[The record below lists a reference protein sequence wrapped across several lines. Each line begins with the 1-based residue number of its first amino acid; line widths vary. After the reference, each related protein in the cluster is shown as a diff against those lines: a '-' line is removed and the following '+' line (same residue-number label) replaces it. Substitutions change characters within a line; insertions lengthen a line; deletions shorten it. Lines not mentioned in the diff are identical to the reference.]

1 MLWLAVACCGLTLP
15 LQSPLHRNAI
25 SLSEQFFCIGFQTTI
40 MSTEALVEIDL
51 QGKLK
56 RVASGKV
63 RDVFEIDS
71 ETLLF
76 VASDRISAYDVIM
89 KNVSQGDIFF
99 CSIWLFQVFNPNL
112 SLASSF
118 HSPFNCAVNSVE
130 RSLRKYH
137 FQLHHLPQMS
147 NHSAFRASLGK
158 ALS

>member
-1 MLWLAVACCGLTLP
+1 
-15 LQSPLHRNAI
+15 
-25 SLSEQFFCIGFQTTI
+25 
-40 MSTEALVEIDL
+40 MSTEALVGIDL

-99 CSIWLFQVFNPNL
+99 CSIGLSQVFNVNL
-112 SLASSF
+112 SRLLRF
-118 HSPFNCAVNSVE
+118 IR
-130 RSLRKYH
+130 RST
-137 FQLHHLPQMS
+137 
-147 NHSAFRASLGK
+147 
-158 ALS
+158 AL

>member
-1 MLWLAVACCGLTLP
+1 
-15 LQSPLHRNAI
+15 
-25 SLSEQFFCIGFQTTI
+25 

-99 CSIWLFQVFNPNL
+99 CSIRLSQVFNVNL
-112 SLASSF
+112 SRLLRF
-118 HSPFNCAVNSVE
+118 IR
-130 RSLRKYH
+130 RST
-137 FQLHHLPQMS
+137 
-147 NHSAFRASLGK
+147 
-158 ALS
+158 AL

>member
-1 MLWLAVACCGLTLP
+1 
-15 LQSPLHRNAI
+15 
-25 SLSEQFFCIGFQTTI
+25 

-99 CSIWLFQVFNPNL
+99 CSIGLSQVFNLNL
-112 SLASSF
+112 SLASLF
-118 HSPFNCAVNSVE
+118 HSPFNSAVNSGE
-130 RSLRKYH
+130 RRLRKH
-137 FQLHHLPQMS
+137 HLQLHHLPPQMS
-147 NHSAFRASLGK
+147 NHSAFRAFPRK
-158 ALS
+158 APS